1 MELDFKRCKM
11 AADAEG
17 FLVAVGIQQDWS
29 AEHGAFRRF
38 LNWLDQG
45 DDSGGQRY
53 LEIRHRLVQYFDRK
67 SCSSPDELADET
79 LQRVARRL
87 SEEGEI
93 RDLSP
98 AHYCYIVAKFV
109 FLEYQRSP
117 NRAQVSLEAVAAR
130 HAATSGT
137 VPPAAEEQG
146 IRLNCL
152 ENCLQKLPEDHR
164 ALILEYYRHERRSKI
179 ECRREM
185 AVRLGVTMN
194 ALTIRACRI
203 RERLEQCVRT
213 CCTRER
219 SVLT

>member
-1 MELDFKRCKM
+1 M
-11 AADAEG
+11 
-17 FLVAVGIQQDWS
+17 AVGIQKDWS
-29 AEHGAFRRF
+29 GEHGAFLRF

-53 LEIRHRLVQYFDRK
+53 IEIRHRLVQYFDRK
-67 SCSSPDELADET
+67 NCPSPDELADET

-93 RDLSP
+93 RDASP

-109 FLEYQRSP
+109 FLEYRRSP
-117 NRAQVSLEAVAAR
+117 GRAQVSLEDVPAR
-130 HAATSGT
+130 HVSTSENVT
-137 VPPAAEEQG
+137 PAVEEKG

-152 ENCLQKLPEDHR
+152 ENCLQKLPEAHR

-213 CCTRER
+213 CCARER

>member
-1 MELDFKRCKM
+1 M

-17 FLVAVGIQQDWS
+17 FLVAVGIQQDWP

-152 ENCLQKLPEDHR
+152 ENCLQKLPEEHR
-164 ALILEYYRHERRSKI
+164 TLILEYYRHERRSKI